1 MCLLGKFLLPW
12 NGSLITAAR
21 YTTNVY
27 FANEKYPPWRLP
39 GEQEVRQGAKQEY
52 WRHTGP
58 GSNPH
63 FLSPQMYGL
72 GEAVASPSGSQLSQR
87 YSENASSADH
97 SELVRRVQLMAQ
109 ADVSRCSINSF
120 PPLSLPRRQLAS
132 DRCLHISCRDT
143 G

>member
-1 MCLLGKFLLPW
+1 MFFSFSRVCLLGKFLLPW

-21 YTTNVY
+21 YITNVY

-39 GEQEVRQGAKQEY
+39 GEQEVREGEKQEY

-63 FLSPQMYGL
+63 FLSPRMYGL

-87 YSENASSADH
+87 HSENASSADR
-97 SELVRRVQLMAQ
+97 SELMQVETEGGACATHGSGRRE
-109 ADVSRCSINSF
+109 
-120 PPLSLPRRQLAS
+120 
-132 DRCLHISCRDT
+132 
-143 G
+143 